1 MRQWEA
7 KVEEFVR
14 AGDDE
19 RADWARDNLKKA
31 HKKVRSGR
39 GR

>member
-7 KVEEFVR
+7 NVEELVR

-19 RADWARDNLKKA
+19 RADWARGNLEKA
-31 HKKVRSGR
+31 HKKVQSGR